1 MVVKMV
7 VRRVERDVPIAA
19 CKAAARRSVLDAK
32 AALRKYRSDHGSPGQ
47 GVWQRDWL
55 VSPVGVGSGWSVRPF
70 SLDHQGTSQLLYRA
84 TANPSGFASRL
95 CSMTKMRSTPAR
107 VPRCADA
114 YDLMIVTEAYEAS
127 GLGGPGT
134 STELLREV
142 KSRHLL
148 H

>member
-1 MVVKMV
+1 MV
-7 VRRVERDVPIAA
+7 VRRVDRDVPIAA
-19 CKAAARRSVLDAK
+19 CKASGAALCVRCPGGTAQIPVRPRFAWSGGMAARLTGR
-32 AALRKYRSDHGSPGQ
+32 
-47 GVWQRDWL
+47 
-55 VSPVGVGSGWSVRPF
+55 PVGVGSGWSVRPF

-95 CSMTKMRSTPAR
+95 RSMTKMRSTPAR